1 MVIDRVP
8 AGSYLPV
15 SPESHPFAERS
26 SGREVRSPGAGA
38 RVPLPDGPVTLVVV
52 DDEAAIRHSIRKYL
66 VREGYEV
73 TTAAT
78 GDEALALL
86 RRRKFSGMLLDV
98 NLPGTSGV
106 DLVPRVLELEPS
118 LALLM
123 LTAVN
128 DATSAALCL
137 QRGALDYLLKPID
150 LPVLGR
156 AIQNA
161 LRRRDTMLEDRQINR
176 WLKEEVALRVA
187 ERRLEQATQERLS
200 VATLEALVNA
210 LEAKDPHLRG
220 HSARVA
226 DLSASVAAQ
235 MGCSDETVEAVRTGG
250 RLHDIGKIGIREEV
264 LNKQGPLTDDEYE
277 HVKQHVL
284 VGSQI
289 LAPLVHLKEVITFVR
304 SHHERWDGFGYPDRL
319 AGDAIP
325 LGARIIG
332 AVEIYDAL
340 TTSRPYQEKMPPEI
354 AVERM
359 RDLLGSVLDP
369 AVHQALEAVTSQR
382 QALVFL
388 DDGRH

>member
-1 MVIDRVP
+1 M
-8 AGSYLPV
+8 
-15 SPESHPFAERS
+15 
-26 SGREVRSPGAGA
+26 
-38 RVPLPDGPVTLVVV
+38 VV
-52 DDEAAIRHSIRKYL
+52 DDEEAIRNSVGKYL
-66 VREGYEV
+66 VHEGYEV
-73 TTAAT
+73 ATAAT
-78 GDEALALL
+78 GEEAIALL
-86 RRRKFSGMLLDV
+86 QRQKITGMLLDV
-98 NLPGTSGV
+98 NLPGTNGI
-106 DLVPRVLELEPS
+106 DLVPRVLELEPN
-118 LALLM
+118 LALVM

-128 DATSAALCL
+128 DATSAALCM
-137 QRGALDYLLKPID
+137 QRGALDYLIKPID
-150 LPVLGR
+150 LAVLGR

-161 LRRRDTMLEDRQINR
+161 LRRRHTLSEGQQINQ

-187 ERRLEQATQERLS
+187 ERRLEQATQERIS

-226 DLSASVAAQ
+226 DLSASIAAQ
-235 MGCSDETVEAVRTGG
+235 MGCNDETVEAIRTGG
-250 RLHDIGKIGIREEV
+250 RLHDIGKIGIREEI

-289 LAPLVHLKEVITFVR
+289 LAPLVHLKDIITYVR
-304 SHHERWDGFGYPDRL
+304 SHHERWDGAGYPDRL
-319 AGDAIP
+319 AGEAIP

-332 AVEIYDAL
+332 AVEVYDAL

-359 RDLLGSVLDP
+359 RDLIGSMLDP
-369 AVHQALEAVTSQR
+369 AVHEALAGVIGQR

-388 DDGRH
+388 DDGRA

>member
-1 MVIDRVP
+1 M
-8 AGSYLPV
+8 L
-15 SPESHPFAERS
+15 
-26 SGREVRSPGAGA
+26 
-38 RVPLPDGPVTLVVV
+38 LPDGPVTLVVV
-52 DDEAAIRHSIRKYL
+52 DDEEAIRSSVRKYL
-66 VREGYEV
+66 VHEGYEV
-73 TTAAT
+73 ATAAT

-86 RRRKFSGMLLDV
+86 QRRKVTGMLLDV
-98 NLPGTSGV
+98 NLPGESGI
-106 DLVPRVLELEPS
+106 DLVPRVLDLEPN

-128 DATSAALCL
+128 DATSAALCM
-137 QRGALDYLLKPID
+137 QRGALDYLIKPID

-161 LRRRDTMLEDRQINR
+161 LRRRDTMLEGQQINQ

-187 ERRLEQATQERLS
+187 ERRLEQAAQERIS

-235 MGCSDETVEAVRTGG
+235 LGCSDEAVEAIRTGG
-250 RLHDIGKIGIREEV
+250 RLHDIGKIGIREEI
-264 LNKQGPLTDDEYE
+264 LNKQGPLTDTEFE

-289 LAPLVHLKEVITFVR
+289 LAPLVHLRDVITFVR
-304 SHHERWDGFGYPDRL
+304 SHHERWDGGGYPDRL
-319 AGDAIP
+319 AGEAIP

-359 RDLLGSVLDP
+359 RDLAGSMLDP
-369 AVHQALEAVTSQR
+369 AVHEALATVIGHR

-388 DDGRH
+388 DDGRV

>member
-1 MVIDRVP
+1 V
-8 AGSYLPV
+8 
-15 SPESHPFAERS
+15 
-26 SGREVRSPGAGA
+26 
-38 RVPLPDGPVTLVVV
+38 PDGPVTLVVV
-52 DDEAAIRHSIRKYL
+52 DDEEAIRNSVRKYL
-66 VREGYEV
+66 VHEGYEV
-73 TTAAT
+73 ATAAT
-78 GDEALALL
+78 GEEALALL
-86 RRRKFSGMLLDV
+86 ERHKVTGMLLDV
-98 NLPGTSGV
+98 NLPGASGI
-106 DLVPRVLELEPS
+106 DLVPRVLELEPN

-128 DATSAALCL
+128 DATSAALCM
-137 QRGALDYLLKPID
+137 QRGALDYLIKPID
-150 LPVLGR
+150 LPILGR

-161 LRRRDTMLEDRQINR
+161 LRRRDTMLEGQQINQ

-187 ERRLEQATQERLS
+187 ERRLEQAAQERIS

-235 MGCSDETVEAVRTGG
+235 LGCSDETVETIRTGG
-250 RLHDIGKIGIREEV
+250 RLHDIGKIGIREEI
-264 LNKQGPLTDDEYE
+264 LNKQGPLTDAEFE

-289 LAPLVHLKEVITFVR
+289 LAPLVHLKDVITFVR
-304 SHHERWDGFGYPDRL
+304 SHHERWDGAGYPDRL
-319 AGDAIP
+319 AGEDIP

-359 RDLLGSVLDP
+359 RDLVGNMLDP
-369 AVHQALEAVTSQR
+369 AVHEALATVIGHR

-388 DDGRH
+388 DDGRV